1 MKRLSASDLLA
12 GSELVYDIELP
23 AHLLAA
29 GDLGAHESVGVQLKP
44 LTVKDLQLIN
54 RAAKDQDQLT
64 ATLMVQTA
72 LVEPALSIA
81 QVGNLSAGLMNFL
94 LDEVNRISGISTAET
109 ELNSAAQDP
118 LARSA
123 FILAREFGWTPE
135 QVSEMTLGQIL
146 LNLQLLKEQQA

>member
-1 MKRLSASDLLA
+1 
-12 GSELVYDIELP
+12 
-23 AHLLAA
+23 
-29 GDLGAHESVGVQLKP
+29 
-44 LTVKDLQLIN
+44 VKDLQLIN

-72 LVEPALSIA
+72 LVEPALSVA
-81 QVGNLSAGLMNFL
+81 QVGNLSAGLMNYL